1 MSNIK
6 YIGIDVH
13 QATSVFAVRDQKGRL
28 VGEAVLETKPAAI
41 IDFLKG
47 QRGTICV
54 TFEEGTYAN
63 WLYDVITPHVTK
75 LLVCDPRKNK
85 LDGNKTDKIDARRL
99 AELLRMNALKAVY
112 HGQHSAGGTLKEL
125 ARSYVSLQQDST
137 RIMNRL
143 KAIFRSRGISCR
155 GTSVYLPNNRKEW
168 LEKLDSNG
176 SRCRAERLLKQLES
190 LATLRLEAQRDL
202 VRESHKHKDYKILR
216 GIPGIGSIRV
226 ALILAFV
233 MTPHRFRNK
242 RQFWTYTGFS
252 VIRRGSAEY
261 EITQGELKRTKR
273 KPLPRGLNNNYNR
286 VLKNVFKGAALTAA
300 YRGPFKKL
308 FDQRVANGTAP
319 NLALLTLA
327 RKIASIT
334 LALWKKGE
342 RFDIERHR
350 LSEQTT

>member
-1 MSNIK
+1 MNNTK

-13 QATSVFAVRDQKGRL
+13 QATSVFAVLNQQGNI
-28 VGEAVLETKPAAI
+28 VGEATLETKPATI

-47 QRGTICV
+47 QRGTLWV

-63 WLYDVITPHVTK
+63 WLYDVIQPQVAK
-75 LLVCDPRKNK
+75 LVVCDPRKNK
-85 LDGNKTDKIDARRL
+85 LDGNKSDKIDARRL
-99 AELLRMNALKAVY
+99 AELLRLNALTAVY
-112 HGQHSAGGTLKEL
+112 HGKDSARTLKEL

-137 RIMNRL
+137 RVMNRV
-143 KAIFRSRGISCR
+143 KAMFRSRGIICGGR
-155 GTSVYLPNNRKEW
+155 SVYKPENRKEW
-168 LEKLDSNG
+168 LQKLDDHG
-176 SRCRAERLLKQLES
+176 PRHRAERLLKQLES
-190 LATLRLEAQRDL
+190 LQELCFEAEKDL
-202 VRESHKHKDYKILR
+202 VRESRKHKSYKILKR
-216 GIPGIGSIRV
+216 IPGLGPIRV

-233 MTPHRFRNK
+233 VTPHRFQNK

-261 EITQGELKRTKR
+261 EMTQGELKRTKK
-273 KPLPRGLNNNYNR
+273 KPLPRGLNNNYNH

-300 YRGPFKKL
+300 YRGPFQEA
-308 FDQRVANGTAP
+308 FDRRVANGIAP
-319 NLALLTLA
+319 NIALLTLA

-342 RFDIERHR
+342 SFDIEGHR

>member
-1 MSNIK
+1 MNTIK

-13 QATSVFAVRDQKGRL
+13 QATSVFAIRDHQGEL
-28 VGEAVLETKPAAI
+28 VGEAILETKPEPI

-47 QRGTICV
+47 QRGTLWV

-63 WLYDVITPHVTK
+63 WLYEVIHPHVAK
-75 LLVCDPRKNK
+75 LVVCDPRKNK
-85 LDGNKTDKIDARRL
+85 LDENKTDKIDARKL
-99 AELLRMNALKAVY
+99 AELLRINALKAVY
-112 HGQHSAGGTLKEL
+112 HGQHSIQTLKEL

-137 RIMNRL
+137 RIMNRV
-143 KAIFRSRGISCR
+143 KAIFRSRGHGCQ
-155 GTSVYLPNNRKEW
+155 GTSIYQPRNREQW
-168 LEKLDSNG
+168 LGKLDSTG

-190 LATLRLEAQRDL
+190 LAPLRLEAQKDL
-202 VRESHKHKDYKILR
+202 VRESRKHKDYKILTE
-216 GIPGIGSIRV
+216 IPGLGPIRV

-242 RQFWTYTGFS
+242 RKFWTYTGFS
-252 VIRRGSAEY
+252 VVHQGSGEY
-261 EITQGELKRTKR
+261 EIAQGKVKRTKR
-273 KPLPRGLNNNYNR
+273 KPLPRGLNQNYNR

-300 YRGPFKKL
+300 YRGRFQKW
-308 FDQRVANGTAP
+308 FDQRVANGMEP

>member
-1 MSNIK
+1 MNNIK

-13 QATSVFAVRDQKGRL
+13 QATSVFAIRDPQGKL
-28 VGEAVLETKPAAI
+28 LAEAVVETRPAPI
-41 IDFLKG
+41 IDFLTG
-47 QRGTICV
+47 QRGTIWA

-63 WLYDVITPHVTK
+63 WLYDVIHPHVAK
-75 LLVCDPRKNK
+75 LLVCDPRQNK

-99 AELLRMNALKAVY
+99 AELLRLNALKAVY
-112 HGQHSAGGTLKEL
+112 HGQPSIQTLREL
-125 ARSYVSLQQDST
+125 ARSYISLQQDTT
-137 RIMNRL
+137 RVMNRA
-143 KAIFRSRGISCR
+143 KAIFRSRGIACQ
-155 GTSVYLPNNRKEW
+155 GTSIYQPDNRKEW
-168 LEKLDSNG
+168 LNKLNNHG
-176 SRCRAERLLKQLES
+176 ARHRAERLLSQLES
-190 LATLRLEAQRDL
+190 LLKLCLEAQRDL
-202 VRESHKHKDYKILR
+202 VRESRKHQGHKILR
-216 GIPGIGSIRV
+216 RIPGLGPIRV

-242 RQFWTYTGFS
+242 RQFWTYIGFS

-261 EITQGELKRTKR
+261 EITHGELKRTKK

-308 FDQRVANGTAP
+308 FEQRIANGTAP

-342 RFDIERHR
+342 RFDIKRHH

>member
-1 MSNIK
+1 MNNTK

-13 QATSVFAVRDQKGRL
+13 QATSVFAVLNQQGNI
-28 VGEAVLETKPAAI
+28 VGEATLETKPATI

-47 QRGTICV
+47 QRGTLWV

-63 WLYDVITPHVTK
+63 WLYDVIQPQVAK
-75 LLVCDPRKNK
+75 LVVCDPRKNK
-85 LDGNKTDKIDARRL
+85 LDGNKSDKIDARRL
-99 AELLRMNALKAVY
+99 AELLRLNALTAVY
-112 HGQHSAGGTLKEL
+112 HGKDSTRTLKEL

-137 RIMNRL
+137 RVMNRV
-143 KAIFRSRGISCR
+143 KAMFRSRGIICGGR
-155 GTSVYLPNNRKEW
+155 SVYKPENRKEW
-168 LEKLDSNG
+168 LQKLDDHG
-176 SRCRAERLLKQLES
+176 PRHRAERLLKQLES
-190 LATLRLEAQRDL
+190 LQELCFEAEKDL
-202 VRESHKHKDYKILR
+202 VRESRKHKSYKILKR
-216 GIPGIGSIRV
+216 IPGLGPIRV

-233 MTPHRFRNK
+233 VTPHRFQNK

-261 EITQGELKRTKR
+261 EMTQGELKRTKK
-273 KPLPRGLNNNYNR
+273 KPLPRGLNNNYNH

-300 YRGPFKKL
+300 YRGPFQEA
-308 FDQRVANGTAP
+308 FDRRVANGIAP
-319 NLALLTLA
+319 NIALLTLA

-342 RFDIERHR
+342 SFDIERHR

>member
-1 MSNIK
+1 MNTIK

-13 QATSVFAVRDQKGRL
+13 QATSVFAVMNQQGKL
-28 VGEAVLETKPAAI
+28 EGEAILETRPAPM

-47 QRGTICV
+47 QRGTLWV

-63 WLYDVITPHVTK
+63 WLYDVLQPQVAKVI
-75 LLVCDPRKNK
+75 VCDPRKNR
-85 LDGNKTDKIDARRL
+85 LDGSKTDKIDARKL
-99 AELLRMNALKAVY
+99 AELLRLNALKAVY
-112 HGQHSAGGTLKEL
+112 HGQNNTRGLKEL

-137 RIMNRL
+137 RVMNRL
-143 KAIFRSRGISCR
+143 KAIFRSRGIPCR
-155 GTSVYLPNNRKEW
+155 GQSIYQPKKRKEW
-168 LEKLDSNG
+168 LEKLDSKEP
-176 SRCRAERLLKQLES
+176 RHRAERLLKQLES
-190 LATLRLEAQRDL
+190 LAPLCLEAQRDL
-202 VRESHKHKDYKILR
+202 VRESHKHPSYKILR
-216 GIPGIGSIRV
+216 EIPGLGPIRV

-233 MTPHRFRNK
+233 VTPHRFRNK
-242 RQFWTYTGFS
+242 RQFWAYTGFS
-252 VIRRGSAEY
+252 VIRRASAEY
-261 EITQGELKRTKR
+261 EMVQGELKRTKKR
-273 KPLPRGLNNNYNR
+273 PLPRGLNHNYHR
-286 VLKNVFKGAALTAA
+286 VLKNVFKGAALTAG

-308 FDQRVANGTAP
+308 FDQRVAQGTAP